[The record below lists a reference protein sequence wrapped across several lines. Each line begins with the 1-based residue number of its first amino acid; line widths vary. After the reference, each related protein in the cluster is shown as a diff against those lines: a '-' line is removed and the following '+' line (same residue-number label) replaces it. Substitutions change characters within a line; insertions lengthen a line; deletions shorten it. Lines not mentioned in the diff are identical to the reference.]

1 MRSAAGWRGRL
12 TETAAALRTEAAP
25 RRRRLRAGL
34 LDLYLIRGAAGPFLM
49 ILLAVG
55 AAMML
60 ERALRLVHELAASG
74 ADIAYFFPL
83 LARLVPYYLDLAIPA
98 AFMVSLV
105 LLVARLDDRL
115 ELEAMLAS
123 GWSLSRIAAPLV
135 ALGAVV
141 GLFGLVAGGWLEPQG
156 RYGFRTLKA
165 EAVNAG
171 RIGRLQPRALYHPA
185 DSLAVTFDRRE
196 PDGTVAGIFVWQ
208 RLADGRE
215 LVLTG
220 AAGRIGFAPEGRLF
234 GIDLARGR
242 YVASRPGEPGDLIGF
257 DRLAFR
263 ESLLL
268 EESRRQRGSDQKE
281 MTLPE
286 LSRAMRSGRPDI
298 ARHALEA
305 EYYSSIARAAIVPL
319 LPLLVLPLAFAT
331 KKGRRGLGILLCG
344 ALLAAFHHAMNSAK
358 SYAAG
363 GGADPL
369 AAIAG
374 VTALCAA
381 VVLLVFLSGRH
392 LPSHSPI
399 QAAIKPVRF
408 AAAHAAAREPSLPS
422 LSGRTLA
429 AYLGW
434 QLGKWTLL
442 ALLAIV
448 ALLQMVDLFERGDT
462 FVELGLGPAEVL
474 HYAWLRLPAMVQQAM
489 PIAALTGAMATFS
502 SLGRSLEITAI
513 RAAGISQWRI
523 LLMALPVPLLLSLA
537 SLPLAEYATPR
548 SQLRLAAWWESTAP
562 PERAPEAQARW
573 FRIGGEIVR
582 AKAASPDVRGLA
594 LVEIFRRDASGRL
607 VERVSAARAEAG
619 ADGWSL
625 IEARVDRF
633 DGRASE
639 AAGAA
644 RLEWRAPLQPGDVA
658 AFFSSAPSLSA
669 AAARRSLG
677 EAAPVSQSDTLF
689 ATRLYRSAAEPLAPL
704 VMLLL
709 ALPLAFVAPRT
720 GAAWPALLYAGA
732 GGLLY
737 LAGDGVATMAAQAGY
752 LPAAVG
758 AWAAPVVAALTGIT
772 VLLYAER

>member
-1 MRSAAGWRGRL
+1 MA
-12 TETAAALRTEAAP
+12 ETAAAPRAEAAP
-25 RRRRLRAGL
+25 RRRRLRVGL

-74 ADIAYFFPL
+74 ADIAFFFPL
-83 LARLVPYYLDLAIPA
+83 LVRLVPYYLDLAIPA

-135 ALGAVV
+135 GLGVVV
-141 GLFGLVAGGWLEPQG
+141 GLFGLATGGWLEPQG
-156 RYGFRTLKA
+156 RYGFRMLKA
-165 EAVNAG
+165 EAINAG
-171 RIGRLQPRALYHPA
+171 RLGRLQSRALYHPA

-196 PDGTVAGIFVWQ
+196 ADGTVAGIFVWQ

-220 AAGRIGFAPEGRLF
+220 AAGRIGFATDGRMF
-234 GIDLARGR
+234 GIDLFDGR
-242 YVASRPGEPGDLIGF
+242 YVASRPGEPGDLIAF

-263 ESLLL
+263 ESLLV
-268 EESRRQRGSDQKE
+268 EESRRARGSDQKE

-286 LSRAMRSGRPDI
+286 LARAMRSGRPDI
-298 ARHALEA
+298 SRHALEA
-305 EYYSSIARAAIVPL
+305 EYFSSIARAAIVPL
-319 LPLLVLPLAFAT
+319 LPLLVLPLAFVT
-331 KKGRRGLGILLCG
+331 KQGRRGLGILLCG

-369 AAIAG
+369 AAVAG

-381 VVLLVFLSGRH
+381 AVLLVFLTGRH

-399 QAAIKPVRF
+399 QAALRPIRI
-408 AAAHAAAREPSLPS
+408 ATARASSREGSLPS

-429 AYLGW
+429 TYVGW
-434 QLGKWTLL
+434 QLGKWTLV

-448 ALLQMVDLFERGDT
+448 ALLQMVDLFERSDT
-462 FVELGLGPAEVL
+462 FVERGLRPGDVL
-474 HYAWLRLPAMVQQAM
+474 HYAWLRLPAMIQQAM
-489 PIAALTGAMATFS
+489 PIAALAGAMATFAG
-502 SLGRSLEITAI
+502 LGRSLEMTAI

-523 LLMALPVPLLLSLA
+523 LLMALPMPLLLSLA

-562 PERAPEAQARW
+562 PEQALAAQARW

-582 AKAASPDVRGLA
+582 AGAASPDGDRLA
-594 LVEIFRRDASGRL
+594 HVEIFRRDARGRL

-633 DGRASE
+633 GGRASE
-639 AAGAA
+639 VTGAR
-644 RLEWRAPLQPGDVA
+644 RLEWQAPLEPRDVA
-658 AFFSSAPSLSA
+658 AFFSSAGSLSA

-677 EAAPVSQSDTLF
+677 EAAPVSQGDALF

-737 LAGDGVATMAAQAGY
+737 LAGDGVATVAAQGGY

-758 AWAAPVVAALTGIT
+758 AWTAPVVAALTGLT
-772 VLLYAER
+772 VLLYSER

>member
-1 MRSAAGWRGRL
+1 MLSAAGWRGRL
-12 TETAAALRTEAAP
+12 AETAAAPRAEAAP

-34 LDLYLIRGAAGPFLM
+34 LDLYLIRGVAGPFLM

-74 ADIAYFFPL
+74 ADITYFFPL

-135 ALGAVV
+135 ALGVVV
-141 GLFGLVAGGWLEPQG
+141 GLFGLATGGWLEPQG
-156 RYGFRTLKA
+156 RYGFRMLKA

-171 RIGRLQPRALYHPA
+171 RLGRLQSRALYHPA
-185 DSLAVTFDRRE
+185 DSLVVTFDRRE
-196 PDGTVAGIFVWQ
+196 ADGTVAGIFVWQ

-220 AAGRIGFAPEGRLF
+220 AAGRIGFATDRRLF
-234 GIDLARGR
+234 GIDLVDGR

-257 DRLAFR
+257 DRLVFR

-268 EESRRQRGSDQKE
+268 EESRRPRGSDQKE

-286 LSRAMRSGRPDI
+286 LTRAMRSGRLDI
-298 ARHALEA
+298 PRHALEA

-319 LPLLVLPLAFAT
+319 LPLLVLPLAFVT

-381 VVLLVFLSGRH
+381 AVLLVFLTGRH

-399 QAAIKPVRF
+399 QAALRPIRI
-408 AAAHAAAREPSLPS
+408 ATARASSREGRLPS

-429 AYLGW
+429 TYVAW
-434 QLGKWTLL
+434 QLGKWTLV

-448 ALLQMVDLFERGDT
+448 ALLQMVDLFERSDT
-462 FVELGLGPAEVL
+462 FVERGLGPGDVL
-474 HYAWLRLPAMVQQAM
+474 RYAWLRLPAMVQQAM
-489 PIAALTGAMATFS
+489 PIAALAGAMATFAG
-502 SLGRSLEITAI
+502 LGRSSEMTAI

-523 LLMALPVPLLLSLA
+523 LLMALPMPLLLSLV

-548 SQLRLAAWWESTAP
+548 SQLRLAAWWESTAS
-562 PERAPEAQARW
+562 PEQAPEARARW
-573 FRIGGEIVR
+573 FRIGDEIVR
-582 AKAASPDVRGLA
+582 AGAASPDGDRLA
-594 LVEIFRRDASGRL
+594 DVEIFRRDARGRL

-619 ADGWSL
+619 DGWSL

-633 DGRASE
+633 GGRASE

-644 RLEWRAPLQPGDVA
+644 QLDWQAPLEPRDVA
-658 AFFSSAPSLSA
+658 AFFSSAGSLSS

-677 EAAPVSQSDTLF
+677 EAAPVSQSDALF

-704 VMLLL
+704 VMLLF

-737 LAGDGVATMAAQAGY
+737 LAGDGVATVAAQGGY

-758 AWAAPVVAALTGIT
+758 AWAAPVVAALTGFT
-772 VLLYAER
+772 VLLYSER